1 MSGLRWWRQGLT
13 PGPHHPSGGAN
24 DSVASAPRPLGKASP
39 GVAPRQARSARPPAR
54 SVSDDPEQSVQVEA
68 SPGPARPLPAAQ
80 TPLLGR
86 FLAAGAPSPAISLRT
101 FGRAR
106 GAPRTPHVL
115 RFRAEESGDPEA
127 ADRIE
132 EASVG
137 SEDEAGEP

>member
-1 MSGLRWWRQGLT
+1 M
-13 PGPHHPSGGAN
+13 GPRSSPPLWGAD
-24 DSVASAPRPLGKASP
+24 DSVAPVLCPLGRASP
-39 GVAPRQARSARPPAR
+39 GGARLFQPALPPR
-54 SVSDDPEQSVQVEA
+54 SVSDDPEQNVQVEA
-68 SPGPARPLPAAQ
+68 SPGSARPLPATQ
-80 TPLLGR
+80 TPLLGH

-106 GAPRTPHVL
+106 GAPRTPHLL

-137 SEDEAGEP
+137 SEDEAREP

>member
-1 MSGLRWWRQGLT
+1 MTRLPLFPALSGEPA
-13 PGPHHPSGGAN
+13 PGEA
-24 DSVASAPRPLGKASP
+24 R
-39 GVAPRQARSARPPAR
+39 RQARSARSPAP
-54 SVSDDPEQSVQVEA
+54 SVSDDPEQNVQVEA
-68 SPGPARPLPAAQ
+68 SPGSARPLNATQ
-80 TPLLGR
+80 TPLLGH

-106 GAPRTPHVL
+106 GAPRTPHLL

-137 SEDEAGEP
+137 SEEAREP